1 MFIDL
6 TPAEPRHS
14 ECAELFIYL
23 LIFLFIV
30 TERFGLRGFVL
41 FHCQTSSLKQ
51 QRRLQTNIIFT
62 YTHIFSLYIKKQSQ
76 NSAFGA
82 NLVI

>member
-51 QRRLQTNIIFT
+51 HRDVYKLILSSLILT
-62 YTHIFSLYIKKQSQ
+62 FSLFYI
-76 NSAFGA
+76 
-82 NLVI
+82 